1 MSALVDRQENFASG
15 GPRFQQEH
23 QVGML
28 ADMRTVFVGTR
39 PAELDAL
46 IASRRARGLDLFD
59 EVWNGDY
66 HMNPAPHPRHGNI
79 DFQLAGLLAPLARSA
94 RLTGSG
100 PFNLGTT
107 DNYRVP
113 DMGFVVSVPANVFV
127 PTAALVIEIVS
138 PGDESFDKLPHY
150 AEFGVEEVVIIDP
163 DTRSVRIFRG
173 TDEVDTSTVL
183 GFTATWLTEQLDWP
197 D

>member
-1 MSALVDRQENFASG
+1 
-15 GPRFQQEH
+15 
-23 QVGML
+23 
-28 ADMRTVFVGTR
+28 MRTVIVGTR

-46 IASRRARGLDLFD
+46 IASRRARGLDLYD

-66 HMNPAPHPRHGNI
+66 HMNLAPHPRHGNI

-113 DMGFVVSVPANVFV
+113 DMGFVVSVPTTVFV
-127 PTAALVIEIVS
+127 PTASLVIEIMS
-138 PGDESFDKLPHY
+138 AGDESFDKLPHY

-173 TDEVDTSTVL
+173 ADEVDTSAVL
-183 GFTATWLTEQLDWP
+183 GFTAEWLKEQLDWP

>member
-1 MSALVDRQENFASG
+1 MLRLATNA
-15 GPRFQQEH
+15 PFQHEH
-23 QVGML
+23 PVGML
-28 ADMRTVFVGTR
+28 AVMRTVIVGTR

-46 IASRRARGLDLFD
+46 IASRRARGLDLYD
-59 EVWNGDY
+59 EVWKGDY
-66 HMNPAPHPRHGNI
+66 HMNPAPHARHGDL
-79 DFQLAGLLAPLARSA
+79 DFQLPQILGPLARSKG
-94 RLTGSG
+94 LFGKG
-100 PFNLGTT
+100 IFNLGTST
-107 DNYRVP
+107 NYRVP
-113 DMGFVVSVPANVFV
+113 DVGFTATRVSESFV

-150 AEFGVEEVVIIDP
+150 AEFGVEEVIIIDP

-183 GFTATWLTEQLDWP
+183 GFTAAWLTEQLDWP